1 MRNKF
6 LMYKILKFL
15 GKPIFHILYNPKI
28 INKYNIPY
36 GEPIIFAGNHKS
48 YLDPLL
54 LIISTK
60 NVVHFLAKK
69 ELFKGFFNYFFKS
82 AGCIPVDRKNKDK
95 NATDMALDI
104 LKSNKIIGIFP
115 EGTRNKTGECLLPF
129 KFGAVSFASKT
140 DAWIVPF
147 GITGKY
153 KLFRKGLVIKF
164 GKPYKLTTDL
174 ETENNILKEKV
185 SSLIKV
191 NYEE

>member
-1 MRNKF
+1 
-6 LMYKILKFL
+6 MYKILKFL

-115 EGTRNKTGECLLPF
+115 EGTRNKTNELLLAF
-129 KFGAVSFASKT
+129 KFGAVSMAAKT
-140 DAWIVPF
+140 DSYIVPF
-147 GITGKY
+147 AITGDY
-153 KLFRKGLVIKF
+153 KFRSKNLKITY
-164 GKPYKLTTDL
+164 GKPF
-174 ETENNILKEKV
+174 
-185 SSLIKV
+185 KV
-191 NYEE
+191 NDMELDKANDKLYKIVEKLLKQNSKE